1 MRHYVVCFFLFVVAV
16 ALAGVPARAADN
28 IAGPLKAQWEDI
40 RYNVVKTAEVVPEAK
55 YDFKPTPEVMSLR
68 EMLTHILQENYFF
81 MARAAGERPA
91 NPGNPKTRT
100 EMVKA
105 LNASYDYGAKV
116 LAGMTDAKAVE
127 MVAGPGGQ
135 QTQRW
140 AIALA
145 NIVDNMDHYGNL
157 VVYMR
162 LNGIVPPSTAPR
174 GR

>member
-1 MRHYVVCFFLFVVAV
+1 MRRLLGQCFLFVVGIS
-16 ALAGVPARAADN
+16 LAGVPLRAADN
-28 IAGPLKAQWEDI
+28 IAGPLKAQWEEI
-40 RYNVVKTAEVVPEAK
+40 RYNVVKTAEIVPEAK

-68 EMLTHILQENYFF
+68 EMLVHILQENYFF
-81 MARAAGERPA
+81 MGRAAGERPS
-91 NPGNPKTRT
+91 NPGNPKTRA

-105 LNASYDYGAKV
+105 LNDSYDYGAKV
-116 LAGMTDAKAVE
+116 LAGMTDEKAVE
-127 MVAGPGGQ
+127 MVNGPGGGK
-135 QTQRW
+135 TPRW
-140 AIALA
+140 GIALA